1 MKGDDAWLLNQVTLV
16 GRLTKMPE
24 LRYTLEGKPVLNVT
38 LALNRQYK
46 NSAGEYEADFVLC
59 TLWNKAAEN
68 TARYCSKGSVLGVI
82 GKIQTR
88 NYEGQDGKKVYV
100 TEVVA
105 SSVKFLGGKPSE
117 DRELHTS

>member
-1 MKGDDAWLLNQVTLV
+1 LLNQVTLV
-16 GRLTKMPE
+16 GRLTKNPE
-24 LRYTLEGKPVLNVT
+24 LRYTMEGKAVSNVT

-46 NSAGEYEADFVLC
+46 NSSGEYDADFVLC

-68 TARYCSKGSVLGVI
+68 TVKYCSKGSILGLV

-88 NYEGQDGKKVYV
+88 NYENQEGKRVYV

-105 SSVKFLGGKPSE
+105 NSVQFLGGKPSE